1 MKIMWLCN
9 TMISRVAKNLG
20 YNIYD
25 KEGWVS
31 GVADVLL
38 ENSNNQL
45 IVVFPNY
52 HINKM
57 KKGKIENL
65 IYYMFPKKKSCN
77 IYEVDVENYLKTIVS
92 EIKPDV
98 IHVFGTEMPH
108 ALSMIKSVSQKE
120 KVVFSIQGMV
130 SIISEHYYSNLPARV
145 IYGFSLRDLLK
156 GDNIYLQKKK
166 FEKRGKYEIE
176 ALKMSLNVI
185 GRTDWDLSCTKN
197 INPDINYFFCNEC
210 LRDDFYKNKW
220 EYENCEKYSIF
231 FGQANY
237 PIKGFHYMLEA
248 FNDIMKK
255 YPTSHLY
262 VSGPNI
268 LSSKSIKERI
278 GKTKYAYYIEKLIRK
293 MNMENRITFTGPLD
307 GKEMCHRF
315 LKSHVYISASSIEN
329 SPNSVGEAMLLGVP
343 VITSDVGGVKNMFT
357 HNTDGFIYQHD
368 APYMLSYY
376 IDEIFQK
383 PELVNRFSKSSREHA
398 KITHDK
404 SINCNTLLKIYK
416 EIAKK

>member
-9 TMISRVAKNLG
+9 TMISRVAKSLG
-20 YNIYD
+20 YDIYD

-38 ENSNNQL
+38 ENINNEL

-52 HINKM
+52 NIDKM
-57 KKGKIENL
+57 TKGKIDNL
-65 IYYMFPKKKSCN
+65 KYYMFPKKRSCN
-77 IYEVDVENYLKTIVS
+77 IYEVEVEDYLRTIVS
-92 EIKPDV
+92 EINPDV

-108 ALSMIKSVSQKE
+108 ALSMIKAVTHKE

-130 SIISEHYYSNLPARV
+130 SIISEHYYSDLPSKV

-166 FEKRGKYEIE
+166 FQKRGKYEIE
-176 ALKMSLNVI
+176 ALKMSKNVI
-185 GRTDWDLSCTKN
+185 GRTDWDLSCTKK
-197 INPDINYFFCNEC
+197 INSNINYFFCNEC
-210 LRDDFYKNKW
+210 LREVFYRNKW
-220 EYENCEKYSIF
+220 EYKNCERYSIF

-237 PIKGFHYMLEA
+237 PIKGFHYMLKA
-248 FNDIMKK
+248 FEDIMQK

-268 LSSKSIKERI
+268 LSSQNLKEKM
-278 GKTKYAYYIEKLIRK
+278 GKTKYSYYIENIIRK
-293 MNMENRITFTGPLD
+293 KNMGNRITFTGPLD
-307 GKEMCHRF
+307 SKEMCDRF
-315 LKSHVYISASSIEN
+315 LKSHIYISASSIEN
-329 SPNSVGEAMLLGVP
+329 SPNSVGEAMMLGVP

-357 HNTDGFIYQHD
+357 HNQDGFIYQHD

-376 IDEIFQK
+376 IEEIFQK
-383 PELVNRFSKSSREHA
+383 PELVNHFSQSARKHA

-404 SINCNTLLKIYK
+404 SINCNTLLKIYE